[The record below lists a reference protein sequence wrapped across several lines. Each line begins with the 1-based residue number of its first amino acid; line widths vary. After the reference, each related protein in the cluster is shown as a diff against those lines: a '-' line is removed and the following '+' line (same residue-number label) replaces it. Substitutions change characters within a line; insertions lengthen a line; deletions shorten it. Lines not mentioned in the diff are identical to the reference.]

1 MTGPRLTGGNLAAVI
16 LLIDDEASVR
26 GFFRDVLEGAG
37 YGVAEAASARDGL
50 RLLHERPIDLVI
62 TDILMPDMDGLE
74 VTRVLH
80 RDFPKVKV
88 IAVSGG
94 QQDVDYCDVARFL
107 GAHET
112 LMKPVTV
119 QRLLETVARL
129 LSQAA

>member
-1 MTGPRLTGGNLAAVI
+1 MAVV
-16 LLIDDEASVR
+16 LLIDDDELVR
-26 GFFRDVLEGAG
+26 GFFRQVLEGAG
-37 YGVAEAASARDGL
+37 YGVVEASSARNGL
-50 RLLHERPIDLVI
+50 RLLRERPIDLVI

-94 QQDVDYCDVARFL
+94 AQDIDYCNVARFL

-119 QRLLETVARL
+119 QRLLDTVALL
-129 LSQAA
+129 LSQTTKLS

>member
-1 MTGPRLTGGNLAAVI
+1 MADV
-16 LLIDDEASVR
+16 LLIDDDASVR
-26 GFFRDVLEGAG
+26 GFFRQVLEGAG
-37 YGVAEAASARDGL
+37 YGVVEASSARNGL
-50 RLLHERPIDLVI
+50 RLLRERPIDLVI

-88 IAVSGG
+88 IAISGG
-94 QQDVDYCDVARFL
+94 QQDIDYCNVARFL

-119 QRLLETVARL
+119 QRLLDTVAL
-129 LSQAA
+129 LLNQTTKLS

>member
-26 GFFRDVLEGAG
+26 GFFRDVLEGTG

-119 QRLLETVARL
+119 QRLLDTVARL